1 MPKIITMKKSEYD
14 RLQAD
19 KYRKQFLQ
27 DPPEGYSTREIA
39 DMPDGAILDM
49 AYFLS
54 EGEWD
59 EDWDHEEPEVI
70 IQLIDDDPPDPPDL
84 PF

>member
-19 KYRKQFLQ
+19 THRKRFLQ
-27 DPPEGYSTREIA
+27 DPPDGYSSREIA
-39 DMPDGAILDM
+39 DMTDDAILDM

-59 EDWDHEEPEVI
+59 EDWDQEEPEVI
-70 IQLIDDDPPDPPDL
+70 IHLIDDDPPDPPDL
-84 PF
+84 PL

>member
-1 MPKIITMKKSEYD
+1 MKKSEYD

-19 KYRKQFLQ
+19 KYRKRFVRN
-27 DPPEGYSTREIA
+27 PPEGYSAKEIE
-39 DMPDGAILDM
+39 DMPNDAILDM

-59 EDWDHEEPEVI
+59 EACNQDEPDVI
-70 IQLIDDDPPDPPDL
+70 IHLIDDDPPDPPDL